1 MIANIKFAAINEVH
15 GNVLEIFLPLYALF
29 TIQRGDNGFENCEV
43 SNFQSIQYVYNLST
57 IGDGSTQLNIY
68 SDLKRPLGK
77 YCKCHPLLTVQYNL
91 TIYYFAVNLG
101 I

>member
-1 MIANIKFAAINEVH
+1 MVRNIKFAAINEVH

-29 TIQRGDNGFENCEV
+29 TIQRGDNGFENCKV

-68 SDLKRPLGK
+68 FEKTFGQIL
-77 YCKCHPLLTVQYNL
+77 
-91 TIYYFAVNLG
+91 
-101 I
+101 

>member
-77 YCKCHPLLTVQYNL
+77 YCKCHALLTVQFDNSL
-91 TIYYFAVNLG
+91 FRC
-101 I
+101 